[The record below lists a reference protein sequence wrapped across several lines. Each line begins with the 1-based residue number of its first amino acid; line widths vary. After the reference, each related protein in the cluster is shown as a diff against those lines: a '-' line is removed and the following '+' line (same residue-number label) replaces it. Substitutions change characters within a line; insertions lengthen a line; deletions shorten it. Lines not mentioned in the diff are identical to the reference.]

1 MADVPDAILP
11 AGSAELEKKKQRAP
25 EVVKGTAQ
33 PAPRSLA
40 PAHPAAISVGGQPR
54 DRSSKP
60 MAIGHAP
67 NPVWSGALDY
77 SYPCIDVISV

>member
-40 PAHPAAISVGGQPR
+40 DSESDMDATRACRSAA
-54 DRSSKP
+54 
-60 MAIGHAP
+60 
-67 NPVWSGALDY
+67 
-77 SYPCIDVISV
+77 